1 MEPSNA
7 KDAIRLRKKKL
18 NNGLLSLYLDIYYN
32 GVRKYEFLKLYL
44 RPELTKGDRSA
55 NKETL
60 SVAESIRMKRISE
73 LQQAMM
79 KPDGVAL
86 MKASRIPFVDFFQSV
101 AEKKKGTTRTSW
113 GNALAHIKIYI
124 GNASPTLDN
133 ITPGWVRGFREYLD
147 QEAVQWGI
155 DDRKRNVKWM
165 PISEGT
171 KALMFQKLTACLNE
185 AVRQDLLPSSPAKA
199 VKGFSQVESE
209 REYLILEEL
218 RRLAEVPCPAPEIG
232 RMFLF
237 SCLTG
242 LRWSDVCALRWSN
255 VLESDGGTRL
265 VFTQKKTRA
274 LEYLDISS
282 QAASFLGERGRED
295 SFVFRNSMPT
305 QTARPYISAWVRA
318 AGINK
323 HITFHCARHTFAIL
337 MLDLGTDIYT
347 VSKLLGHKCLETTE
361 VYAKILDKNKKAA
374 VERIPNI
381 FGKKGEQEER

>member
-155 DDRKRNVKWM
+155 DDRKRNVKRM

-209 REYLILEEL
+209 REYLTLEEL

-282 QAASFLGERGRED
+282 QAASFLGARGRED

-381 FGKKGEQEER
+381 FGKRGEQEER